1 MTNKRQLVES
11 LEVAIK
17 LLQEATRER
26 EEELRSLL
34 YVKEV
39 DDVEDLEESKDYIL
53 GYDLVSQIEDLKDYV
68 EDLTK
73 MAVRIGAFKNV

>member
-39 DDVEDLEESKDYIL
+39 DNLEDLEESKDYIL
-53 GYDLVSQIEDLKDYV
+53 GYDLASQIDDLKDYV

>member
-53 GYDLVSQIEDLKDYV
+53 GYDLVSQIDDLKDYV

>member
-1 MTNKRQLVES
+1 MTNKRQLVEA
-11 LEVAIK
+11 LEVSIK
-17 LLQEATRER
+17 LLQEARKER

-39 DDVEDLEESKDYIL
+39 DDVEELEKAEDYIL
-53 GYDLVSQIEDLKDYV
+53 GYDLVSQIDDLKDYV